1 MTTRTVYLILAI
13 LGAVLPYSQFV
24 PFLLE
29 HGLDLPLFFEQLFA
43 NHISAF
49 FGLDV
54 VVSAIVLL
62 FFIASE
68 GKRLRLQRL
77 WLPIIAT
84 LTIGVSCGL
93 PLFLYIREGEM
104 E

>member
-1 MTTRTVYLILAI
+1 MTTRTIYLILAI

-24 PFLLE
+24 PFVLE

-43 NHISAF
+43 NDISAF

-62 FFIASE
+62 FFRN
-68 GKRLRLQRL
+68 GYLHKVPL
-77 WLPIIAT
+77 WG
-84 LTIGVSCGL
+84 IGS
-93 PLFLYIREGEM
+93 RQ
-104 E
+104 